1 MVEEGLSPTCAQSL
15 LDASIAPA
23 TARRYAAIQRT
34 FTSWMQ
40 AEGKDPDKF
49 DVPAIVEFL
58 FRGWTSSDWKPQ
70 TINANKCAILALYQE
85 QNDLFNNHPY
95 ARHLATLVK
104 RKDLKSIKNTP
115 VDISPILTL
124 FRSWGPNDSLALDN
138 LVSKLAWLLGVCG
151 FLRPDDVRCIN
162 VARSSVNSAGI
173 LSLQVVAPKEK
184 VDGSSTVVKVLISP
198 VSDPLICP
206 VQAYTAYLAR
216 LPSELTTIRHH
227 KSTRAT
233 PRPDTVPLLR
243 HQDDPSQ
250 ALSASTIGT
259 KMNCITDHMSF
270 PPDTTRPRCRAIGST
285 LAAFHDVSV
294 DEVKKHGRWSPLSA
308 TFEKFYRLNRNS
320 AINFSSIVLA
330 GSGSTASVSGRHN
343 GE

>member
-1 MVEEGLSPTCAQSL
+1 MVADGLSHTCAQSL
-15 LDASIAPA
+15 IDASTAPA
-23 TARRYAAIQRT
+23 TTRRYASIQRE
-34 FTSWMQ
+34 FTSWMRT
-40 AEGKDPDKF
+40 ESRDPDKF
-49 DVPAIVEFL
+49 DVPSIVEFL
-58 FRGWTSSDWKPQ
+58 FQGWTRSDWRPQ
-70 TINANKCAILALYQE
+70 TINTNKCAILAMYQE
-85 QNDLFNNHPY
+85 ENDLFNSHPY
-95 ARHLATLVK
+95 AKHLITLVK
-104 RKDLKSIKNTP
+104 RKDLKAIKNTP

-124 FRSWGPNDSLALDN
+124 FRAWGSNDSLPIDN
-138 LVSKLAWLLGVCG
+138 LVCKLAWLLGVCG

-162 VARSSVNSAGI
+162 VARSTINAAGI

-198 VSDPLICP
+198 ASDPLICP
-206 VQAYTAYLAR
+206 VQAYSAYLTR
-216 LPSELTTIRHH
+216 LPADLTTLAHH
-227 KSTRAT
+227 KSTRTT

-250 ALSASTIGT
+250 ALASSTIGA
-259 KMNCITDHMSF
+259 KMNSITDHMTF
-270 PPDTTRPRCRAIGST
+270 PPDTIRPSCRAIGST